1 MQQTHRRHGF
11 NPWVGKLSWRRKW
24 QPTPVFLPGESH
36 GQRSLVGYSLQGCKE
51 VDTTEWLS
59 RHSSSLY
66 SCFIDI
72 SLELPLYPRA
82 GNNPLSFVSNTVP
95 WTLDTGFKTSRLV
108 PLIKIVPDSNSQPLI
123 MNYGIS
129 QMNSSNF
136 QFICAFAFLLS
147 TAFQDQKCKR
157 IWSDTKS
164 FRHIGDHI
172 HSALQF
178 YRERF

>member
-1 MQQTHRRHGF
+1 MQQMHRRHGF
-11 NPWVGKLSWRRKW
+11 NPWVRKLSWRRKW
-24 QPTPVFLPGESH
+24 QPTPVFLPGESPWTEEP
-36 GQRSLVGYSLQGCKE
+36 GGLQSTGLQE

-95 WTLDTGFKTSRLV
+95 STLDTGVKTNRLV

-147 TAFQDQKCKR
+147 IAFQDQKC
-157 IWSDTKS
+157 
-164 FRHIGDHI
+164 
-172 HSALQF
+172 
-178 YRERF
+178 